1 MTTAEFPAVPL
12 ARPIFHVG
20 GRTIA
25 RNTVLNI
32 VGQVA
37 PLAVGIVTT
46 PYVIH
51 RLGPD
56 RYGLLALVWIVA
68 GYFALFDLGIGPAT
82 TKFVAELLGQGRT
95 EDLPAMVWT
104 ALATQTGTGLVAG
117 LILAAASPALVNH
130 LLKIPPALRTEA
142 LWVFFILA
150 VSFPINFATGS
161 LRGVLAAFQR
171 FDLVNAVGVP
181 TAMLWYVIPVGAL
194 MLGFGLPGIVLF
206 LVVSRVVALAAFFVF
221 CLRICPELAH
231 RCAFDRSLIRRLL
244 GFGGWV
250 AVSATLAPILIY
262 LERFLIGALISVAA
276 LAYYTPA
283 YMISSRLVIIPASL
297 GATLFPAFSASAGR
311 GDSEWIRNALG
322 RSLKSLILLL
332 GPTSLV
338 LAFFARPLLTLWV
351 GPKFAAESTLVLQI
365 LAFGAFL
372 NCLAQ
377 VPYNLVQGIGRPD
390 LTAKFY
396 AVETP
401 LYVGLVWLLVS
412 RFGLP
417 GAALAWA
424 IRVSL
429 DFVLLTLAA
438 CWLTRTPLRSL
449 ASRDLL
455 RSLWALAA
463 FATGLAIL
471 WKSPH
476 VLITNACFTLLLGTG
491 FLLSGW
497 RYVLDGEERWH
508 IRQWLRGARG

>member
-1 MTTAEFPAVPL
+1 MTTVEFPAVPL
-12 ARPIFHVG
+12 ARPIFHVA

-25 RNTVLNI
+25 RNTILNI

-37 PLAVGIVTT
+37 PLAVGFVTT

-56 RYGLLALVWIVA
+56 RYGLLALVWIVV

-95 EDLPAMVWT
+95 EELPAMVWT

-130 LLKIPPALRTEA
+130 LLKIPGALRPEA

-171 FDLVNAVGVP
+171 FDLVNAVVVP
-181 TAMLWYVIPVGAL
+181 AAVLWYVIPVGAL
-194 MLGFGLPGIVLF
+194 MLGFDLPGIVLF
-206 LVVSRVVALAAFFVF
+206 LVVSRVAAFAAYAVL
-221 CLRICPELAH
+221 CLRLCPALRR
-231 RCAFDRSLIRRLL
+231 RCAFDRSLVRCLL

-250 AVSATLAPILIY
+250 TVSATLTPILVY

-297 GATLFPAFSASAGR
+297 GATLFPAFSSFAGR
-311 GDSEWIRNALG
+311 GEGEWIRNALA
-322 RSLKSLILLL
+322 RSLKSLILLM
-332 GPTSLV
+332 GPTALV
-338 LAFFARPLLTLWV
+338 LVFFARPLLTLWV

-365 LAFGAFL
+365 LALGAFL
-372 NCLAQ
+372 NSLAQ

-417 GAALAWA
+417 GAAVAWA

-429 DFVLLTLAA
+429 DFVLLTVAA
-438 CWLTRTPLRSL
+438 CWLTRTPVRSL
-449 ASRDLL
+449 ISRDLL
-455 RSLWALAA
+455 RGLVALATMAMCLTILRVSSVPQVARA
-463 FATGLAIL
+463 FL
-471 WKSPH
+471 
-476 VLITNACFTLLLGTG
+476 TLLLCIL
-491 FLLSGW
+491 FVLMNW
-497 RYVLDGEERWH
+497 RYVLDEEERWQ
-508 IRQWLRGARG
+508 IRLWSRLAS